1 MDSKQ
6 LLSLFHDVLDI
17 PTEPVETILTE
28 NSVIPEGC
36 NVMVLKHLRY
46 LPGCFHSHEF
56 FEINCVLSGAC
67 AYQTAG
73 KSVTLH
79 TGDVVLFPPK
89 ISHLIEVYSDEC
101 ILINILVRSNTFDPY
116 FFSFFNHD
124 DFMIDFWRN
133 SLYGNSPSAYL
144 LFHCENNG
152 KIRKCVLDMYK
163 EAEEDDKYKSQM
175 LDALLHVFMI
185 TLLRHYDHD
194 MIVANPKCKKDDQN
208 IVHIISFIE
217 NNYMA
222 LTLET
227 LADRFHYSQRQ
238 MIRLLKEYTGLG
250 FKDLVQDIKVKKAI
264 AFLKAD
270 HIPMSSIA
278 ETAGFYDTSHF
289 YRVFKKRTGLTPVE
303 YRAKYQKKATGE

>member
-1 MDSKQ
+1 
-6 LLSLFHDVLDI
+6 
-17 PTEPVETILTE
+17 
-28 NSVIPEGC
+28 
-36 NVMVLKHLRY
+36 
-46 LPGCFHSHEF
+46 
-56 FEINCVLSGAC
+56 
-67 AYQTAG
+67 
-73 KSVTLH
+73 
-79 TGDVVLFPPK
+79 
-89 ISHLIEVYSDEC
+89 
-101 ILINILVRSNTFDPY
+101 
-116 FFSFFNHD
+116 
-124 DFMIDFWRN
+124 
-133 SLYGNSPSAYL
+133 
-144 LFHCENNG
+144 
-152 KIRKCVLDMYK
+152 
-163 EAEEDDKYKSQM
+163 M

-222 LTLET
+222 LTLEA
-227 LADRFHYSQRQ
+227 LADKFHYSQRQ

-278 ETAGFYDTSHF
+278 ETVGFYDTSHF